1 MSKWV
6 PSWRYV
12 PIDYNQ
18 QIGVFENITQKSVFT
33 NNLSGQKIRV
43 RLNNLY
49 SDVPMKIRHGAIALR
64 NRVTGALSERLELTL
79 DKKTELV
86 IPANST
92 VYTDEISHSVSWQ
105 EDFILWLYY
114 PYVLFQ
120 RPAYRNSVRTFP
132 RPVCR
137 DQRRNLRQ
145 PDSEILSCCP
155 GSSGGRPSIWHRGQ
169 GSFSG

>member
-1 MSKWV
+1 MSKGV
-6 PSWRYV
+6 PSCRYV

-105 EDFILWLYY
+105 EDFILWLYFEEKAVIRSVCTTSTWHRAFS
-114 PYVLFQ
+114 PRAIALF
-120 RPAYRNSVRTFP
+120 RSHRARVTS
-132 RPVCR
+132 
-137 DQRRNLRQ
+137 
-145 PDSEILSCCP
+145 S
-155 GSSGGRPSIWHRGQ
+155 SSGEI
-169 GSFSG
+169 

>member
-64 NRVTGALSERLELTL
+64 NRVTGALS
-79 DKKTELV
+79 
-86 IPANST
+86 
-92 VYTDEISHSVSWQ
+92 
-105 EDFILWLYY
+105 LWTRKL
-114 PYVLFQ
+114 
-120 RPAYRNSVRTFP
+120 N
-132 RPVCR
+132 
-137 DQRRNLRQ
+137 
-145 PDSEILSCCP
+145 
-155 GSSGGRPSIWHRGQ
+155 W
-169 GSFSG
+169 